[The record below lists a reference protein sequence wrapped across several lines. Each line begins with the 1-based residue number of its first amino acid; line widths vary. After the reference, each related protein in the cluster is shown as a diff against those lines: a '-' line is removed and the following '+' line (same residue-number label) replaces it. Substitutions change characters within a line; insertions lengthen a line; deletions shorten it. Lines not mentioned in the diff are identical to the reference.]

1 MRAGIY
7 VAAEVG
13 IISRDRTRT
22 LVLTAGG
29 TDSVGSQSVAWVN
42 AETEAAQAAFDPES
56 MAELGAAYDL
66 CTTGKALA
74 LAAELHG
81 PSVMEQL
88 RSFKVT

>member
-1 MRAGIY
+1 M
-7 VAAEVG
+7 
-13 IISRDRTRT
+13 
-22 LVLTAGG
+22 
-29 TDSVGSQSVAWVN
+29 AWVN